1 VTRIIAVD
9 WSGDFRNAAKKIWT
23 AEVSQGG
30 AIVRLECGRDRQ
42 STAEWLISQAARPE
56 RLIVGLDF
64 AFSLPAWFCK
74 ESALTSA
81 PDLWA
86 LADREAESWLLR
98 CEQPF
103 WGRPGKKKP
112 MLPEHFPHFR
122 RTELAAPSTAGIRP
136 KSVFQIGGAGAV
148 GTGSLRGL
156 PVLHR
161 LRNAG
166 FSIWPF
172 DLARSH
178 TVVEIYPRLLTG
190 PVVKSDPVKCNKY
203 LAAEFPQLHSE
214 ERARMAASEDAFD
227 AAVSALIM
235 ARHTADLL
243 DLPAAR
249 DEFDA
254 LEGRIW
260 HPSLSRT
267 ELELPTLADTW
278 RTGPCASP

>member
-1 VTRIIAVD
+1 VTRIVAVD
-9 WSGDFRNAAKKIWT
+9 WSGDLRSAAKKIWT
-23 AEVSQGG
+23 AEVSPGG
-30 AIVRLECGRDRQ
+30 DIVRLACGWDRQ
-42 STAEWLISQAARPE
+42 STAEWLIRQAAHPE
-56 RLIVGLDF
+56 RMVVGLDF
-64 AFSLPAWFCK
+64 AFSLPAWFLR
-74 ESALTSA
+74 ERALSSA

-86 LADREAESWLLR
+86 LADREAEGWLRR

-103 WGRPGKKKP
+103 WGRPGKKRP
-112 MLPEHFPHFR
+112 MLPERFPHLR
-122 RTELAAPSTAGIRP
+122 RTELAAPSIAGIRP

-172 DLARSH
+172 DPAGSH
-178 TVVEIYPRLLTG
+178 TVIEIYPRLLTG
-190 PVVKSDPVKCNKY
+190 PVVKSDPVKRNAY
-203 LAAEFPQLHSE
+203 LAAEFPQLPSQ

-243 DLPAAR
+243 NLPTAR

-260 HPSLSRT
+260 HPSLLRT
-267 ELELPTLADTW
+267 ELELPPLPD
-278 RTGPCASP
+278 S